1 MTTTTYGLHLTLRLS
16 EVERRDVLDDCQ
28 SVGDLLVSLVHR
40 IGMRILAGPLAGR
53 EEGDRDHSGCSGV
66 VILYESHAAIHTYPD
81 RGELFL
87 DIFSCRPFEAAE
99 VIELLRSILGYFRI
113 VEQAT
118 QQRGIHWSFDIDR
131 EMNSWM
137 HTRMNPLSV
146 QPRLDPCEPALL
158 GAGSRSEDVVEAL
171 P

>member
-1 MTTTTYGLHLTLRLS
+1 MATTTYGLHLTLRLS
-16 EVERRDVLDDCQ
+16 EVERRDLLDDSK
-28 SVGDLLVSLVHR
+28 SVLDLLVALVHR

-66 VILYESHAAIHTYPD
+66 VILYESHAAIHTYPE

-87 DIFSCRPFEAAE
+87 DIFSCRPFEVAE

-131 EMNSWM
+131 EMSSWM
-137 HTRMNPLSV
+137 NTRMSPIEAS
-146 QPRLDPCEPALL
+146 PLL
-158 GAGSRSEDVVEAL
+158 GAAEPSGDACEAL
-171 P
+171 A